1 MREKLS
7 EIYAMTSMLTVSGD
21 AVDIVA
27 AIRNNLRK
35 LIKEEE
41 GKSDGEQDDR

>member
-1 MREKLS
+1 MREKLV

-41 GKSDGEQDDR
+41 KADGEQDDR

>member
-1 MREKLS
+1 MREKLV

-41 GKSDGEQDDR
+41 KADGGQDDR